1 MLIEVFGTGCKKC
14 KQLEERAQEALD
26 ELKITAD
33 VMKVT
38 DMTMIVDRGIMRTPG
53 LAINGQVVKQGQ
65 VPSLDD
71 MITLISQYTAES

>member
-38 DMTMIVDRGIMRTPG
+38 DMVRIVERGIMRTPG
-53 LAINGQVVKQGQ
+53 LAINGQIVKQGQ

-71 MITLISQYTAES
+71 MKALISQYTGES

>member
-26 ELKITAD
+26 ELKISATI
-33 VMKVT
+33 MKVT
-38 DMTMIVDRGIMRTPG
+38 EMTTIVDRGIMRTPG
-53 LAINGQVVKQGQ
+53 LAINGQIVKQGQ

-71 MITLISQYTAES
+71 MKALISQYTGEN